1 MKNVGVFSAGL
12 KNGEEEVEEEQV
24 LIVREEQ
31 IKRPKIGI
39 EKMRESREKGVRL
52 WWRRVPALHKK

>member
-24 LIVREEQ
+24 LIVREELRGQ
-31 IKRPKIGI
+31 R
-39 EKMRESREKGVRL
+39 
-52 WWRRVPALHKK
+52 